1 MNPDDDDEQPID
13 PSLVDEY
20 TAALLRGELDSPDE
34 WLFSRKGN
42 THPSPQAL
50 AVLRSVDL
58 LVRCRNALEH
68 SSVLNSTV
76 PSVAPGPLG
85 TTPAMSTVSATE
97 SEPADGV
104 LNDRQW
110 LAAHNLEPIGRLDV
124 PGGGMGFVGLAW
136 HTEMKREVVLKVAK
150 GESNELRFQREIR
163 VHAKLGGHT
172 NIAVTRTPL
181 RYRQASVL
189 VVDYVQGLNLKR
201 RVQLLGPMDWRE
213 SCDCIRQAA
222 VGLSHAHRLGVTHR
236 DVKSSNLVRSSR
248 DGVVKVIDW
257 GLALD
262 REAPEEFLTETGQ
275 FLGTPR
281 YCAPEQAHR
290 PSDATPAS
298 DLYAL
303 GCAWY
308 ELLTGSP
315 PFQGDWNELAMAR
328 DHDPIPP
335 LPATL
340 GVPEAVESVLRTLVE
355 KEPKRRFASAD
366 EFITALDQAVSEKL
380 IDRRFWFAAAVG
392 GLVLAGIALA
402 LRRESS
408 ERSVSP
414 VSPSL
419 AATDLVIELSDTSAH
434 PKRSGKLGETTY
446 EARQGD
452 QVTTLRAELSRVAYC
467 YLLSFRPDG
476 LMDVWWPADEG
487 QQPAP
492 TAAPCFPAG
501 GSNEAINLD
510 QGVGLQA
517 FALVASPEA
526 LPDFRTWQSQQGPP
540 PWRASNPDDPG
551 VVWRDNGHLIETLSS
566 SGKNQTRGKGAASRG
581 ARGAV
586 NELSEWLKSRP
597 GVTVVYLKAFGVQ
610 PAQP

>member
-1 MNPDDDDEQPID
+1 MNPDDDDEQPIE

-222 VGLSHAHRLGVTHR
+222 VGLSHAAPAGGNASRRQVVEPRAILAGWSRQSHRLGPRTRPRGPGRVPDRNRPVSGH
-236 DVKSSNLVRSSR
+236 SEISAPRSR
-248 DGVVKVIDW
+248 
-257 GLALD
+257 
-262 REAPEEFLTETGQ
+262 
-275 FLGTPR
+275 
-281 YCAPEQAHR
+281 
-290 PSDATPAS
+290 
-298 DLYAL
+298 
-303 GCAWY
+303 
-308 ELLTGSP
+308 LTGPRMP
-315 PFQGDWNELAMAR
+315 P
-328 DHDPIPP
+328 P
-335 LPATL
+335 PATSTHL
-340 GVPEAVESVLRTLVE
+340 GVPGTN
-355 KEPKRRFASAD
+355 
-366 EFITALDQAVSEKL
+366 
-380 IDRRFWFAAAVG
+380 
-392 GLVLAGIALA
+392 
-402 LRRESS
+402 
-408 ERSVSP
+408 
-414 VSPSL
+414 
-419 AATDLVIELSDTSAH
+419 
-434 PKRSGKLGETTY
+434 Y
-446 EARQGD
+446 
-452 QVTTLRAELSRVAYC
+452 
-467 YLLSFRPDG
+467 
-476 LMDVWWPADEG
+476 
-487 QQPAP
+487 
-492 TAAPCFPAG
+492 
-501 GSNEAINLD
+501 
-510 QGVGLQA
+510 
-517 FALVASPEA
+517 
-526 LPDFRTWQSQQGPP
+526 
-540 PWRASNPDDPG
+540 
-551 VVWRDNGHLIETLSS
+551 
-566 SGKNQTRGKGAASRG
+566 
-581 ARGAV
+581 
-586 NELSEWLKSRP
+586 
-597 GVTVVYLKAFGVQ
+597 
-610 PAQP
+610 